1 MTEIEYYIE
10 NNTEVEPED
19 LAVYFTCKKYHGKYF
34 AQMKKEAVKHL
45 RLMGMTHMQIAPI
58 VGYAQHS
65 MISHVLNKHVDIE
78 KENLDTIRNNWQS
91 WVKVGLY
98 PKTGRD
104 AYGYSIISL
113 VTKDEL

>member
-10 NNTEVEPED
+10 NNTEIEPED
-19 LAVYFTCKKYHGKYF
+19 LSLYFTCKRYKGKYF

-65 MISHVLNKHVDIE
+65 MISHVLNTHVDIE
-78 KENLDTIRNNWQS
+78 KDNLNIIRENWQA
-91 WVKVGLY
+91 WVRKGLY

-104 AYGYSIISL
+104 SYGYTEIKL
-113 VTKDEL
+113 VTKEEL